1 MPSTALTPDPGL
13 AQVLSEL
20 HPAEPVVQYR
30 SNVSLLILGGSYN
43 VGSTRVFMPTDLI
56 LNTALMNVEPVNYAF
71 PMSVD
76 IDVGGSASSIP
87 PGSDCGIYL
96 GDDGKLRL
104 LLYAGDEIYVT
115 GGNPLTM
122 RCLGGYH
129 TLCYGVGV
137 LGMRPESVYPGQAH
151 PLSSFTAGD
160 ILPKS
165 VWAFNFRP
173 DCPDPTGMVYISET
187 NTWIDIYPASG
198 SMSNPKSVFSYNPSA
213 FGQDVIRRRTSGHDQ
228 TVYVDLH
235 ASYSGFMTG
244 FAAVG
249 KRLPYSDEF
258 YFAALG
264 SNCRTIADGTF
275 IDYVPGHMPYADWH
289 TTYLKTGGWLDTKNE
304 RMISSIGCEAM
315 CGLVNH
321 WLQERYI
328 PQDGGYTATE
338 VATGNAN
345 SEGMYASGT
354 SILLAGGSYKNFAA
368 NIPVSGPMC
377 RRIVNNNVSFTG
389 GYDNA
394 GARGVCPCRQTAR

>member
-1 MPSTALTPDPGL
+1 MPSTSLTPDPGL

-20 HPAEPVVQYR
+20 HPAEPVVQWVSR
-30 SNVSLLILGGSYN
+30 VSLLILGGSYN
-43 VGSTRVFMPTDLI
+43 VGASRVFIPTDLV
-56 LNTALMNVEPVNYAF
+56 LDTSMMSLSPVNYAF
-71 PMSVD
+71 PMSVEL
-76 IDVGGSASSIP
+76 DVAGSDTSIP

-96 GDDGKLRL
+96 GDDGRLRIL
-104 LLYAGDEIYVT
+104 RYAGDDAYMGSNDSVR
-115 GGNPLTM
+115 L

-129 TLCYGVGV
+129 TLCYDVGL
-137 LGMRPESVYPGQAH
+137 LGMRPSSVYPDQNH
-151 PLSSFTAGD
+151 PLSAFIAGD
-160 ILPKS
+160 ILPQS

-213 FGQDVIRRRTSGHDQ
+213 FGQDVIRRRTSGHYQ

-264 SNCRTIADGTF
+264 SNCRSVA
-275 IDYVPGHMPYADWH
+275 PGPFDDKPYDEHLDWH
-289 TTYLKTGGWLDTKNE
+289 STYMKTGGWLDTKNE
-304 RMISSIGCEAM
+304 RMVSSIGCEAM

-321 WLQERYI
+321 WLQERYL
-328 PQDGGYTATE
+328 PQDGGYANTE
-338 VATGNAN
+338 VAGGGTN
-345 SEGMYASGT
+345 SEGMYASGA
-354 SILLAGGSYKNFAA
+354 SFLLAGGSYEDAVNGT
-368 NIPVSGPMC
+368 PVSGPLC
-377 RRIVNNNVSFTG
+377 RRVVKSDDAFTA
-389 GYDNA
+389 GYTTV